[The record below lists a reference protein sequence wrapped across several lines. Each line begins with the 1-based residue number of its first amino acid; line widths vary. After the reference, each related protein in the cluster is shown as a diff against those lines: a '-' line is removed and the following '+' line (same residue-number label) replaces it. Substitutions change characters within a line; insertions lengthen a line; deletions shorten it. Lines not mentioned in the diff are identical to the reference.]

1 MLARWTLRIGVHLE
15 RRWTLLSKPQSFPK
29 TENLRCSQTAA
40 AQQRSIAEKRR
51 KRSEQAVLTED
62 VSYFKCSQGR
72 KWTLAKLR
80 RMSGGRVDFVRVD
93 IFHNSFVD
101 GLVEAGEQ
109 LGHGFVWAAE

>member
-1 MLARWTLRIGVHLE
+1 MDGYSRAFEQCWTGAVYIEKPGVVLVMRNQH
-15 RRWTLLSKPQSFPK
+15 
-29 TENLRCSQTAA
+29 N
-40 AQQRSIAEKRR
+40 RR